1 MNFLA
6 LQGWSMPDGRE
17 IFTFDDMVA
26 NFDVE
31 RFSPVGPIFD
41 VDKLDWMNGQ
51 YIEALDDDE
60 FLRRAA
66 PFLPGTGPGRRRC
79 GSWRRISRRA

>member
-1 MNFLA
+1 MPEALVNFLA

-17 IFTFDDMVA
+17 IFTFNDVVD

-41 VDKLDWMNGQ
+41 VEKLDWR
-51 YIEALDDDE
+51 E
-60 FLRRAA
+60 
-66 PFLPGTGPGRRRC
+66 P
-79 GSWRRISRRA
+79 